1 MKSSTL
7 LFRCVGPMQSWGS
20 RSRFTERDT
29 EREPTK
35 SGVIGLL
42 CAALGRDRAEPLD
55 DLAALRMGVRAD
67 REGRLMRDYHT
78 ALKVRKSDPKAAMGT
93 VVSNRYYL
101 SDAAFL
107 VGLESNDDRILRELD
122 TALDQPTWHLFLG
135 RKAFVPAEPVRLNDG
150 LRLGE
155 SLEQALEAYPPIAD
169 REKPPLSPGRR
180 VVIEVGYDQEG
191 ETRVDVPL
199 CFISADRQF
208 ATRKVRISYL
218 NPISDETTEGEQC
231 T

>member
-1 MKSSTL
+1 MRTGTL

-42 CAALGRDRAEPLD
+42 CAALGRDRTEPLD

-107 VGLESNDDRILRELD
+107 VGLESTDNRLLRELD
-122 TALDQPTWHLFLG
+122 SALHLPKWHLFLG
-135 RKAFVPAEPVRLNDG
+135 RKAFLPAEPVRLNDG

-155 SLEQALEAYPPIAD
+155 SLEQALEVFPPIAD
-169 REKPPLSPGRR
+169 REKPLLSPGCRM
-180 VVIEVGYDQEG
+180 VIEVDFDQEG
-191 ETRVDVPL
+191 ETRADVPL
-199 CFISADRQF
+199 CFVSANRQF
-208 ATRKVRISYL
+208 ATR
-218 NPISDETTEGEQC
+218 
-231 T
+231 